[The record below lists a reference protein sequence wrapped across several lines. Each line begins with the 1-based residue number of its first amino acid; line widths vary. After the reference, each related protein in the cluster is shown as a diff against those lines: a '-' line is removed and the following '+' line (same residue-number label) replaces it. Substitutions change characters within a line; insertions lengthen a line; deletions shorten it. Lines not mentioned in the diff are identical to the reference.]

1 MESIMQISLDIGT
14 INIQNNDIAKFIQNK
29 SVEEIKAL
37 FLNFLTKEVGTVQ
50 EKPQHK
56 WAEFGDKMSGLI
68 NEKTAQE
75 LKTSSKEFREGFAF
89 RDLDR

>member
-1 MESIMQISLDIGT
+1 MQMSLDIGT
-14 INIQNNDIAKFIQNK
+14 IDIQNSDVAKFIQNK

-37 FLNFLTKEVGTVQ
+37 FLNLLTKEANTVQ
-50 EKPQHK
+50 QKPQHK

-68 NEKTAQE
+68 SEKTAQE
-75 LKTSSKEFREGFAF
+75 LKASSKEFREGFAF